1 MNEGTSIGEIEN
13 IENFDLKS
21 NNGGS
26 VDDYG
31 LKATKIGER
40 SEFEKE
46 FMTEDVSETYEPQK
60 EEEKKPEIKT
70 LKNELEKFLDEE
82 TAQVFDYE
90 DGDVIQGTVRSVEK
104 SGVLVDFNF
113 KSDGYVSNSELG
125 YDENGKTEVLEAG
138 QKVPFFID
146 KLETK
151 EGYSLLS
158 RKKAQIEESWDF
170 LLNAVKD
177 RDPVDVS
184 VVSKVD
190 GGLVASYQ
198 SIRGFIP
205 ASQILKENDLG
216 LDQFIDS
223 TMSVTVLQADRRRR
237 KVIFSSKATK
247 LSNKQHAGKLLEE
260 LEVGQTR
267 KGKVTS
273 IKKFGVFVDLGGI
286 EGLIHI
292 SELSW
297 SRVNNPADIV
307 SLDDEIN
314 VFVLGVDRETRRI
327 SLGMKQLNEDPWVQ
341 AGSQYSIGDIIDGV
355 ITRIVPFGAFMKIN
369 DNIEGLIH
377 ISEMS
382 YDHIERV
389 ENVLKVGEAVK
400 AKIIKLIIDEQKIG
414 LTLKYDENQ
423 DGKSNQVQAKESDS
437 IAETAEETEPVAKES
452 DSVAETAEET
462 EPVAKESDDKKD
474 VVSKREE
481 ETVTAQAS
489 DITEASQAEAAA
501 TDIANTENQIESEN
515 TSNITNSDAVDND
528 SKESDVS

>member
-1 MNEGTSIGEIEN
+1 MMNEGTSIGEIEEV
-13 IENFDLKS
+13 ENFDLKS
-21 NNGGS
+21 NNEKQNQ
-26 VDDYG
+26 DYE
-31 LKATKIGER
+31 LKATKIGEI

-46 FMTEDVSETYEPQK
+46 FITESVEPNNSDIK
-60 EEEKKPEIKT
+60 EKTIKKNSKKG

-90 DGDVIQGTVRSVEK
+90 DGDVIEGTVRSVEK
-104 SGVLVDFNF
+104 AGVLVDFNF

-125 YDENGKTEVLEAG
+125 YDEEGKTEVLEAG

-170 LLNAVKD
+170 LTQAIKERETVT
-177 RDPVDVS
+177 VS
-184 VVSKVD
+184 VISKVE

-205 ASQILKENDLG
+205 ASQIIKENDLG
-216 LDQFIDS
+216 LDQFINS
-223 TMSVTVLQADRRRR
+223 TMLVTVLQADRRRR

-247 LSNKQHAGKLLEE
+247 LSNKQHAGKLLDE
-260 LEVGQTR
+260 LEVGQIK

-297 SRVNNPADIV
+297 SRVNNPGDIV
-307 SLDDEIN
+307 SLDDEVD

-327 SLGMKQLNEDPWVQ
+327 SLGMKQLSEDPWVK
-341 AGSQYSIGDIIDGV
+341 AGSNYKIGDFVEGV
-355 ITRIVPFGAFMKIN
+355 ITRIVPFGAFLKIN

-377 ISEMS
+377 ISEIS
-382 YDHIERV
+382 YDHIEKV
-389 ENVLKVGEAVK
+389 ENILNVGETIK
-400 AKIIKLIIDEQKIG
+400 AKVIKLIIDEQKIG
-414 LTLKYDENQ
+414 LTLKYENEKH
-423 DGKSNQVQAKESDS
+423 DKTSDDTESDEKNL
-437 IAETAEETEPVAKES
+437 IEQDPT
-452 DSVAETAEET
+452 
-462 EPVAKESDDKKD
+462 
-474 VVSKREE
+474 
-481 ETVTAQAS
+481 
-489 DITEASQAEAAA
+489 
-501 TDIANTENQIESEN
+501 NESE
-515 TSNITNSDAVDND
+515 TIINSKDIVDND
-528 SKESDVS
+528 NMNDGEANIEKEQVDQTTIEDTEKTINTEDIVNKDDINDAIESSKPDIEGSLKEDGSNDNNDQEIQDVKET